1 MLETEDQISTCASY
15 PRDKLKRT
23 QTPQGFPLGVICDAH
38 RRALEKGITNSV
50 ASCTLMVEL
59 GETIYFC
66 AGSEKNIKL
75 TTPDDMEIFKALLS
89 LRG

>member
-1 MLETEDQISTCASY
+1 
-15 PRDKLKRT
+15 
-23 QTPQGFPLGVICDAH
+23 
-38 RRALEKGITNSV
+38 
-50 ASCTLMVEL
+50 MVEL

-89 LRG
+89 IQNR